1 MPRFLS
7 QQTLKGAVNR
17 LAASEAASSLA
28 DYLVFKRALKR
39 LGDEAQQDG
48 AAPDAPPHV
57 VTGMRAKAFVG
68 AINELTARLP
78 FQGDEVITNVD
89 NPYYVP
95 FGADRDA
102 TRGYRTKKFPSN
114 GSSDTVSR
122 WQSRSLRPLAL
133 VPDTSPKAYR
143 LERRSAQEL
152 ESFFLREGAGNSS
165 GQRPRLL
172 DLAIWWFRFTDL
184 EGHFQTEVMTETLI
198 NAVIA
203 DFALNEEEI
212 AGIFSTANADVVAD
226 DAGDAGI
233 DDALEVDDDDAEEE
247 GEA

>member
-1 MPRFLS
+1 MPQFLS
-7 QQTLKGAVNR
+7 QQTLKGAVKR

-28 DYLVFKRALKR
+28 DYLIFKRALKR
-39 LGDEAQQDG
+39 LNDEAHQEG
-48 AAPDAPPHV
+48 ATPIAAPPHV
-57 VTGMRAKAFVG
+57 VTGMRSKVFVG
-68 AINELTARLP
+68 AINELTSRLP
-78 FQGDEVITNVD
+78 SQGDEVITNVD

-152 ESFFLREGAGNSS
+152 ESFFLREGAGSSS

-172 DLAIWWFRFTDL
+172 DMAIWWFRFTDL
-184 EGHFQTEVMTETLI
+184 AQHFQTDVTPETLI
-198 NAVIA
+198 SAVIT

-212 AGIFSTANADVVAD
+212 AGIFSTDSADVAEN

-233 DDALEVDDDDAEEE
+233 DDELELDDDTDEE

>member
-7 QQTLKGAVNR
+7 QQTLKGAVKR

-28 DYLVFKRALKR
+28 DYLIFKRALKR
-39 LGDEAQQDG
+39 LSDEAQQEG
-48 AAPDAPPHV
+48 AAPATQPPHV
-57 VTGMRAKAFVG
+57 VTGMRSKAFVG

-78 FQGDEVITNVD
+78 FQGDEVITDVD

-122 WQSRSLRPLAL
+122 WQSRSLKPLAL

-152 ESFFLREGAGNSS
+152 KSFFLREGAGSSS

-184 EGHFQTEVMTETLI
+184 AQRFQTEVTAETLTG
-198 NAVIA
+198 AVIA

-212 AGIFSTANADVVAD
+212 AGIFSTDNADVAED
-226 DAGDAGI
+226 DAGDAGS
-233 DDALEVDDDDAEEE
+233 DYELESDDDTEEE